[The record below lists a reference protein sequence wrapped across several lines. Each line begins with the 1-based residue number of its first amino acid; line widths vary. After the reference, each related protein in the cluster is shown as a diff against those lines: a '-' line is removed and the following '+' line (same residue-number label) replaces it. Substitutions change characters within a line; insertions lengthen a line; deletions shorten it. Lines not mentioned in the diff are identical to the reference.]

1 MDLHLRDDVR
11 SKMALTAELVKLCE
25 RPEPDLG
32 PDPNFTPIEPSDRD
46 ALTEKLLEELGNK
59 KLWIF
64 AYGSL
69 IWKPTFSIVA
79 QRRGTIH
86 GWHRS
91 FCLELT
97 RWRGT
102 PQLPGL
108 MLALDHGGR
117 CDGVAYQLPD
127 GEHREHIRR
136 LIGREISAIEDL
148 KMVRWVTVHTA
159 SGPLSALVFWAGPK
173 GKGIALKLPLERV
186 AWVLAR
192 ACGHGG
198 SCASYLYNTVLHL
211 EELGIHDQNLW
222 KLQELVA
229 HEILTSNLARLGSAS
244 TISGCVNYSDFRLA
258 LGSFQ
263 MWSRSCSTVMPSS
276 E

>member
-1 MDLHLRDDVR
+1 MDRHPREDTR

-25 RPEPDLG
+25 RPEPDPG
-32 PDPNFTPIEPSDRD
+32 PNPNFTPIESAELD
-46 ALTEKLLEELGNK
+46 ALTEKLLEELGSE
-59 KLWIF
+59 KLRLF

-69 IWKPTFSIVA
+69 IWKPNFSFVA

-117 CDGVAYQLPD
+117 CDGVVYQLPD

-136 LIGREISAIEDL
+136 LVGREITAKEDME
-148 KMVRWVTVHTA
+148 MVRWVTAHTA
-159 SGPLSALVFWAGPK
+159 SGPLRALVFWAGPK
-173 GKGIALKLPLERV
+173 GEGIALKLPLERV

-198 SCASYLYNTVLHL
+198 SCASYLYHTVTHL
-211 EELGIHDQNLW
+211 EELGIHDRNLW

-229 HEILTSNLARLGSAS
+229 DEIQTSVRDAQKIELLA
-244 TISGCVNYSDFRLA
+244 
-258 LGSFQ
+258 
-263 MWSRSCSTVMPSS
+263 
-276 E
+276 

>member
-1 MDLHLRDDVR
+1 MDFHLDDDMR
-11 SKMALTAELVKLCE
+11 SKMELTAELVKLCE
-25 RPEPDLG
+25 RPEPDPG
-32 PDPNFTPIEPSDRD
+32 PNPDFTPIEPAELD
-46 ALTEKLLEELGNK
+46 ALIEKLLDELGGNT
-59 KLWIF
+59 LWLF

-69 IWKPTFSIVA
+69 IWKPNFSFVG

-117 CDGVAYQLPD
+117 CEGVVYQLPD
-127 GEHREHIRR
+127 GKHREHVRR
-136 LIGREISAIEDL
+136 LVGREIAAKEHL
-148 KMVRWVTVHTA
+148 EMVRWITVHTA
-159 SGPLSALVFWAGPK
+159 SGPVSALVFWAGPK

-211 EELGIHDQNLW
+211 EELGIHDRNLW
-222 KLQELVA
+222 KLQELA
-229 HEILTSNLARLGSAS
+229 ADEILISNSDRLGSAS
-244 TISGCVNYSDFRLA
+244 TTSECVN
-258 LGSFQ
+258 
-263 MWSRSCSTVMPSS
+263 
-276 E
+276 

>member
-1 MDLHLRDDVR
+1 MDFHLRDDVR
-11 SKMALTAELVKLCE
+11 SKMALTAELVMRCE
-25 RPEPDLG
+25 RTEPDLG
-32 PDPNFTPIEPSDRD
+32 ADPNVTPIEPAELD
-46 ALTEKLLEELGNK
+46 ALTDKFLNELEGG
-59 KLWIF
+59 KLWLF

-69 IWKPTFSIVA
+69 IWKPNFSFVE

-136 LIGREISAIEDL
+136 LVGREITARDDL
-148 KMVRWVTVHTA
+148 EMVRWVTVHTA
-159 SGPLSALVFWAGPK
+159 SGPVSALVFWAGPK
-173 GKGIALKLPLERV
+173 GKGITLKLPLERV

-211 EELGIHDQNLW
+211 EELGIHDRNLW

-229 HEILTSNLARLGSAS
+229 DEILTSLSPTQRMAAM
-244 TISGCVNYSDFRLA
+244 A
-258 LGSFQ
+258 
-263 MWSRSCSTVMPSS
+263 
-276 E
+276 

>member
-1 MDLHLRDDVR
+1 MDLHLRYDAR

-25 RPEPDLG
+25 RPEPDPG
-32 PDPNFTPIEPSDRD
+32 PNPDFTPIEPAELD
-46 ALTEKLLEELGNK
+46 ALIEKLLNELGSN
-59 KLWIF
+59 KLWLF

-69 IWKPTFSIVA
+69 IWKPNFSFVA

-117 CDGVAYQLPD
+117 CDGVVYQLPD

-136 LIGREISAIEDL
+136 LIGREISAKKTSKWCAGL
-148 KMVRWVTVHTA
+148 RSTPHQALSLRWSFGQA
-159 SGPLSALVFWAGPK
+159 RK
-173 GKGIALKLPLERV
+173 
-186 AWVLAR
+186 AR
-192 ACGHGG
+192 A
-198 SCASYLYNTVLHL
+198 L
-211 EELGIHDQNLW
+211 
-222 KLQELVA
+222 
-229 HEILTSNLARLGSAS
+229 
-244 TISGCVNYSDFRLA
+244 
-258 LGSFQ
+258 
-263 MWSRSCSTVMPSS
+263 P
-276 E
+276 

>member
-1 MDLHLRDDVR
+1 MDLHLRYNAR
-11 SKMALTAELVKLCE
+11 SKMALTAELVKRCE
-25 RPEPDLG
+25 RPEADPGPNPD
-32 PDPNFTPIEPSDRD
+32 FTPIKPAELD
-46 ALTEKLLEELGNK
+46 ALIEKLLNELGSN
-59 KLWIF
+59 KLWLF

-69 IWKPTFSIVA
+69 IWKPNFSFVA

-117 CDGVAYQLPD
+117 CDGVVYQLPD

-136 LIGREISAIEDL
+136 LICREITAKQDL
-148 KMVRWVTVHTA
+148 EMVRWVMVHTA
-159 SGPLSALVFWAGPK
+159 SGPVSALVFWAGPK
-173 GKGIALKLPLERV
+173 GKGISLKLPLERV

-211 EELGIHDQNLW
+211 EELGIHDRNLW
-222 KLQELVA
+222 KLQKLVA
-229 HEILTSNLARLGSAS
+229 NEILASNFARLGSAR
-244 TISGCVNYSDFRLA
+244 TISEQV
-258 LGSFQ
+258 
-263 MWSRSCSTVMPSS
+263 T
-276 E
+276 

>member
-1 MDLHLRDDVR
+1 MVLRTPPLADVKHHTMDFHPRDGVR
-11 SKMALTAELVKLCE
+11 SDMALTAELVKCCE
-25 RPEPDLG
+25 RTEPDPG
-32 PDPNFTPIEPSDRD
+32 PDPNFTPIGAAERD
-46 ALTEKLLEELGNK
+46 ALTVKLLEELGGG
-59 KLWIF
+59 KLWLF

-69 IWKPTFSIVA
+69 IWKPNFTFVT

-108 MLALDHGGR
+108 MMALDHGGR
-117 CDGVAYQLPD
+117 CEGVAYQLPD

-136 LIGREISAIEDL
+136 LVDREITAREDL
-148 KMVRWVTVHTA
+148 EMVRWVKVQTP
-159 SGPLSALVFWAGPK
+159 SGPIRALVFWAGPK

-198 SCASYLYNTVLHL
+198 SCASYLYQTVLHL
-211 EELGIHDQNLW
+211 EKRGIRDRNLW
-222 KLQELVA
+222 KLQKLVA
-229 HEILTSNLARLGSAS
+229 SEIRASVKPNLEKVLG
-244 TISGCVNYSDFRLA
+244 GRV
-258 LGSFQ
+258 
-263 MWSRSCSTVMPSS
+263 P
-276 E
+276 

>member
-1 MDLHLRDDVR
+1 MVLRTPTLAVIERHMIAAHLRESVR
-11 SKMALTAELVKLCE
+11 SKMVLTAELVERCE
-25 RPEPDLG
+25 RPEPDPG
-32 PDPNFTPIEPSDRD
+32 PRPDFTPIEPAELD
-46 ALTEKLLEELGNK
+46 ALTDKLLNELGSEKLWL
-59 KLWIF
+59 F

-69 IWKPTFSIVA
+69 IWKPNFCFVD
-79 QRRGTIH
+79 QRRGSIH

-102 PQLPGL
+102 PKLPGL
-108 MLALDHGGR
+108 MLALDRGGS
-117 CDGVAYQLPD
+117 CDGVVYQLQE

-136 LIGREISAIEDL
+136 LIVREISAREDHG
-148 KMVRWVTVHTA
+148 MVRWVNVHTKK
-159 SGPLSALVFWAGPK
+159 GPIRALVFWAGPK
-173 GKGIALKLPLERV
+173 GKRISLKLPLERV

-211 EELGIHDQNLW
+211 EKLGIRDRNLW

-229 HEILTSNLARLGSAS
+229 NEILASIHGTPRVTLGRTSAPDSNA
-244 TISGCVNYSDFRLA
+244 A
-258 LGSFQ
+258 L
-263 MWSRSCSTVMPSS
+263 
-276 E
+276 

>member
-1 MDLHLRDDVR
+1 MDRYFR
-11 SKMALTAELVKLCE
+11 ENTPPIMALTAELVKLCD
-25 RPEPDLG
+25 RVEPDPG
-32 PDPNFTPIEPSDRD
+32 PNPHFTPIEPAELD
-46 ALTEKLLEELGNK
+46 ALTQKLLNELGSEKLWL
-59 KLWIF
+59 F

-69 IWKPTFSIVA
+69 IWKPNFNFVT

-97 RWRGT
+97 TWRGT

-117 CDGVAYQLPD
+117 CDGVVYQLPE
-127 GEHREHIRR
+127 GKHREHIRR
-136 LIGREISAIEDL
+136 LVGREISAKEDL
-148 KMVRWVTVHTA
+148 AMVRWVKVHTA

-198 SCASYLYNTVLHL
+198 SCASYLFHTVKHL
-211 EELGIHDQNLW
+211 QELGIHDQNLW

-229 HEILTSNLARLGSAS
+229 NEIHTSVRDTPRKEVLT
-244 TISGCVNYSDFRLA
+244 
-258 LGSFQ
+258 
-263 MWSRSCSTVMPSS
+263 
-276 E
+276 